1 MVMSSRERLLRAIH
15 HQEPDSVPLN
25 PRLGHYLI
33 DYYGCACWAHFI
45 EAAQEFDFD
54 PIIQVRP
61 KMSNYFFGHLSS
73 TPSYIESLV
82 EMNNYEDLQDVKVE
96 INIER
101 HRGYTISKRVI
112 RTPAGILRDAVKI
125 GEPIGPYGNCP
136 YPHHLESILKKHED
150 LDRIR
155 YLLPS
160 PKRASFA
167 DIPIIKKIV
176 GDNGLVSLRLEMG
189 TDAYLADA
197 CGQVGAMTLYFDD
210 KELLITLLRL
220 FNDYIKSII
229 KMALEV
235 GVDMVTDCWFNS
247 SLSSGW
253 SPAMYQELALPLIKG
268 NIELVHSYGALYRIY
283 DDGKWMTIAPWI
295 AEVGADIIST
305 LAPPPLGDAD
315 LELLKKEVGDK
326 VCLEG
331 GIDHLK
337 VIKDGTPRTV
347 RNAVREAIATAGPG
361 GGYILG
367 TADSIRETTP
377 LENVKAYF
385 EAGREFGRYPLSL

>member
-1 MVMSSRERLLRAIH
+1 
-15 HQEPDSVPLN
+15 
-25 PRLGHYLI
+25 
-33 DYYGCACWAHFI
+33 
-45 EAAQEFDFD
+45 
-54 PIIQVRP
+54 
-61 KMSNYFFGHLSS
+61 MSNYFFGHLSS

-315 LELLKKEVGDK
+315 LER
-326 VCLEG
+326 
-331 GIDHLK
+331 
-337 VIKDGTPRTV
+337 PRRPTQ
-347 RNAVREAIATAGPG
+347 RGRQEPMAGSNRIG
-361 GGYILG
+361 HG
-367 TADSIRETTP
+367 
-377 LENVKAYF
+377 
-385 EAGREFGRYPLSL
+385 

>member
-1 MVMSSRERLLRAIH
+1 
-15 HQEPDSVPLN
+15 
-25 PRLGHYLI
+25 
-33 DYYGCACWAHFI
+33 
-45 EAAQEFDFD
+45 
-54 PIIQVRP
+54 
-61 KMSNYFFGHLSS
+61 MSNYFFGHLSS

-82 EMNNYEDLQDVKVE
+82 EINNYEDLQDVKVE

-268 NIELVHSYGALYRIY
+268 PLVFVILMRITSAAT
-283 DDGKWMTIAPWI
+283 MRSA
-295 AEVGADIIST
+295 
-305 LAPPPLGDAD
+305 
-315 LELLKKEVGDK
+315 
-326 VCLEG
+326 
-331 GIDHLK
+331 DHLK
-337 VIKDGTPRTV
+337 CSFRLTVCRASMPAAAAMASTKASRKIARAVLPMRATRSTPARS
-347 RNAVREAIATAGPG
+347 G
-361 GGYILG
+361 
-367 TADSIRETTP
+367 
-377 LENVKAYF
+377 
-385 EAGREFGRYPLSL
+385 